1 MALTVSPFGTYA
13 DATGVID
20 ATAAAEIV
28 ALITELKTFIPSA
41 PSAFDAGSG
50 TPVAA
55 ASEEAMPHPEFDDIT
70 QHAAE
75 KLLGEIDALAAA
87 IAAAPTA

>member
-1 MALTVSPFGTYA
+1 MTLTVSPFGTYT
-13 DATGVID
+13 DVTGVVN

-28 ALITELKTFIPSA
+28 ALITELKTLLPSA
-41 PSAFDAGSG
+41 PSAFDAGFG

-55 ASEEAMPHPEFDDIT
+55 VSEAAMPSPEFDDIS

-75 KLLGEIDALAAA
+75 KLIGEIDALAAA

>member
-1 MALTVSPFGTYA
+1 MALTISPFGTYA

-28 ALITELKTFIPSA
+28 ALITELKTFLPSDF
-41 PSAFDAGSG
+41 SEFDAGAG

-55 ASEEAMPHPEFDDIT
+55 DSEQAMPHPEFDDISR
-70 QHAAE
+70 HAAA
-75 KLLGEIDALAAA
+75 KLIGEIDALAAA

>member
-1 MALTVSPFGTYA
+1 MALTVSPFGSYP
-13 DATGVID
+13 DVTGVVN

-28 ALITELKTFIPSA
+28 ALVTELKTFLPGT
-41 PSAFDAGSG
+41 PSAFDAGAG

-55 ASEEAMPHPEFDDIT
+55 ASEQPMPHPEFDSIKQDE
-70 QHAAE
+70 AD
-75 KLLGEIDALAAA
+75 KLIGEIDALAAA

>member
-13 DATGVID
+13 DVTGVVN

-28 ALITELKTFIPSA
+28 ALITELKTFLPSD
-41 PSAFDAGSG
+41 PSAFAAGAG
-50 TPVAA
+50 TPVGA
-55 ASEEAMPHPEFDDIT
+55 ASEAAMPHPEFDDISL
-70 QHAAE
+70 HAAE
-75 KLLGEIDALAAA
+75 KLIGEIDALAAA